1 MWMRRGFLSCAI
13 CAVTGLV
20 ATAVDADA
28 QAPVGL
34 KRTIVQKTDVPGG
47 NYVSILVEA
56 EIDPHFAVARHTHP
70 GIELRISLK
79 VRGSCL
85 SKDSR
90 TARSRPAK
98 DFKSHR
104 KSRTACRTAAA
115 RRGWRLPTSSRKISL
130 WRRLRPSRHIRQHP
144 RPPQPRSS
152 ATGVAG
158 VRSRA

>member
-70 GIELRISLK
+70 GIESTYFLEGEGILSVKGQPNRSVKAGEGFQIPPEVPHSLQN
-79 VRGSCL
+79 GS
-85 SKDSR
+85 SKTRLAITYVVEKDKPLA
-90 TARSRPAK
+90 TPA
-98 DFKSHR
+98 
-104 KSRTACRTAAA
+104 
-115 RRGWRLPTSSRKISL
+115 PE
-130 WRRLRPSRHIRQHP
+130 
-144 RPPQPRSS
+144 
-152 ATGVAG
+152 
-158 VRSRA
+158 